1 MHGIND
7 DKTMQKLERVIRYQK
22 QQKKELEIMLSNAYG
37 GHERGQE
44 KDTQLTAV
52 MNENR
57 ELQRKL

>member
-1 MHGIND
+1 
-7 DKTMQKLERVIRYQK
+7 MQKLDRVIRYQK